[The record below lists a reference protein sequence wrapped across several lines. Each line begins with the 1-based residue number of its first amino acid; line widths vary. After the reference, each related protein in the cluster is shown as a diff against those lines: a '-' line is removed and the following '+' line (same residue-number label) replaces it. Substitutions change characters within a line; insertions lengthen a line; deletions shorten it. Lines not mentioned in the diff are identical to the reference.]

1 MAAIAVGGR
10 RTPLGG
16 TPLGGVFTGLDAYPR
31 VGDPQLKE
39 LAAAALDA
47 AKAAGASY
55 ADACFTLTRIEWIRF
70 MGSSGYGILQNSE
83 KAAIGVRVL
92 VDGAWGFTASPLWT
106 LEEAARL
113 GREAASQ
120 ARTNAQGGRRKI
132 TLGDPPPV
140 AVGEWRTP
148 IERDPFSVSIEEK
161 IAVAYAFAE
170 TASRSNLGA
179 TVASVG
185 AGMDTWFQ
193 RQEKTFAS
201 TDGSFVSQTLYL
213 AKPSF
218 SIGVTTPKGMAG
230 RSSDIL
236 QPATGGWE
244 LVAEAKLADEMPRL
258 IEDSLF
264 MIDAVRV
271 IPDRYDIVFDA
282 RATAQILART
292 VGIAAELDRVLGFEA
307 NAGGTTYLAP
317 PEDMLGKFAI
327 GPELLN
333 VKGNRSR
340 PGGVSTV
347 HWDDDGVQPVDYTVV
362 DKGVLVDYHTTRE
375 LVSEIAP
382 YYAKSGHPARSHGC
396 ASRDS
401 AIGVPM
407 VVPPNIEM
415 VPGSTDTTFEDLVS
429 SLEKGLVIC
438 AGGVYADRQQLN
450 GEVDG
455 EFVYEVRKG
464 KRTRAI
470 SHTEVLFRA
479 PELWKSLQAI
489 GGRGTQHWSGT
500 SVYKGQPS
508 QECSFGVGAVPARFK
523 KVPVTDNMRKA

>member
-1 MAAIAVGGR
+1 
-10 RTPLGG
+10 
-16 TPLGGVFTGLDAYPR
+16 
-31 VGDPQLKE
+31 
-39 LAAAALDA
+39 
-47 AKAAGASY
+47 
-55 ADACFTLTRIEWIRF
+55 
-70 MGSSGYGILQNSE
+70 
-83 KAAIGVRVL
+83 
-92 VDGAWGFTASPLWT
+92 
-106 LEEAARL
+106 
-113 GREAASQ
+113 
-120 ARTNAQGGRRKI
+120 
-132 TLGDPPPV
+132 
-140 AVGEWRTP
+140 
-148 IERDPFSVSIEEK
+148 
-161 IAVAYAFAE
+161 VAYAFAE

-179 TVASVG
+179 TVANVG
-185 AGMDTWFQ
+185 ASMDTWFQ

-201 TDGSFVSQTLYL
+201 TDGSFFSQTLYL
-213 AKPSF
+213 GKPSF
-218 SIGVTTPKGMAG
+218 SLGVTTPKGMAG
-230 RSSDIL
+230 RSSDLL
-236 QPATGGWE
+236 QPAAGGWE

-264 MIDAVRV
+264 MVDAVRV

-282 RATAQILART
+282 RATAQILAHT

-317 PEDMLGKFAI
+317 PADMLGKFVL
-327 GPELLN
+327 GPDIFN
-333 VKGNRSR
+333 VKANRSR

-347 HWDDDGVQPVDYTVV
+347 KWDDDGVQPDEYSVV
-362 DKGVLVDYHTTRE
+362 EKGMVVDYHTTRE
-375 LVSEIAP
+375 VVGEIAD
-382 YYAKSGHPARSHGC
+382 YYTKAGRPVRSHGC

-407 VVPPNIEM
+407 VAPPNIEL
-415 VPGSTDTTFEDLVS
+415 VPGATDTTFEDLVS

-479 PELWKSLQAI
+479 PDLWKSLQAI

-500 SVYKGQPS
+500 TVYKGQPT
-508 QECSFGVGAVPARFK
+508 QLCNFGVGAVPARFK